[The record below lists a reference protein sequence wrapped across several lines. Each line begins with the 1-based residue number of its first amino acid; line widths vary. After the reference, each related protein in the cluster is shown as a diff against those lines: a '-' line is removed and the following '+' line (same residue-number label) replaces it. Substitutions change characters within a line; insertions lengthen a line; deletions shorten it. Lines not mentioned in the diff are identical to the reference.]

1 MAPTPIPW
9 TYMDSFGLQIRNQFE
24 MTLNLELDAQQL
36 RRLEEAASKLN
47 VTIYD
52 LAMAAINELLAKP
65 ENEFECAAERVLK
78 KNAELYRRLA

>member
-1 MAPTPIPW
+1 
-9 TYMDSFGLQIRNQFE
+9 

-65 ENEFECAAERVLK
+65 ENDFERAAERVLK

>member
-1 MAPTPIPW
+1 
-9 TYMDSFGLQIRNQFE
+9 MDSFGLQIRNQFE

-65 ENEFECAAERVLK
+65 ENDFERAAERVLK